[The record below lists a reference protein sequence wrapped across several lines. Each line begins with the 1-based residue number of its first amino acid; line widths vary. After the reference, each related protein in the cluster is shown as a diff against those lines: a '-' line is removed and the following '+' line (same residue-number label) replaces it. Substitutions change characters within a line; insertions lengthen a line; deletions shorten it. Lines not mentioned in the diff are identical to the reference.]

1 MERLQKFMSR
11 HGLASRRA
19 CEEIIASGK
28 VKVNGKIVTTP
39 GTLVDPAKVRVE
51 VDGRRLVATEQKVY
65 ILLNKPRGY
74 LSTVKDPRGRKIVTD
89 LLKDVKERVYP
100 VGRLDYDSEGLLLLT
115 NDGELAYWLTHPG
128 HSVPKTYKVRIKGIP
143 TRKELETLAEGVMLE
158 DGVTAPAEISLI
170 DQYEGN
176 ALLEVTISEGRN
188 RQIRRMMETV
198 GHEVLRLKRTRVG
211 SLSLGDLKSGR
222 YRHLKDNE
230 VQALFKKFGM
240 KKEKTR
246 VKFETTRPK
255 REKFGVRK
263 DNSGAKKEN
272 AGPKKDNARPGKDNA
287 GLKKNYAGLKKDSTG
302 SRKYNAGPKKDN
314 TGQRKDNAGPK
325 KESPRGRNKNF
336 GKGGIIK
343 KRPDGRCRL
352 ADGGIQEPETRI
364 QNPEL

>member
-1 MERLQKFMSR
+1 MERLQKYMSR

-39 GTLVDPAKVRVE
+39 GTLVDPTKVRVE
-51 VDGRRLVATEQKVY
+51 VDGQRLVATEQKVY

-128 HSVPKTYKVRIKGIP
+128 HSVPKTYKVRVKGIP

-170 DQYEGN
+170 DEYEGN
-176 ALLEVTISEGRN
+176 ALLEVTLSEGRN

-198 GHEVLRLKRTRVG
+198 GHEVVRLKRTRVG
-211 SLSLGDLKSGR
+211 SLSLGDLKSGQ
-222 YRHLKDNE
+222 YRHLKDDE
-230 VQALFKKFGM
+230 VQGLYKKFGM
-240 KKEKTR
+240 TKDKSS
-246 VKFETTRPK
+246 VKIENPRPK
-255 REKFGVRK
+255 REKSRVQK
-263 DNSGAKKEN
+263 ENSGARKESAGPRKDY
-272 AGPKKDNARPGKDNA
+272 AGPKKDNAGPRKD
-287 GLKKNYAGLKKDSTG
+287 Y
-302 SRKYNAGPKKDN
+302 AGPKKDN
-314 TGQRKDNAGPK
+314 AGPKKNYAGPKKDNAGPK
-325 KESPRGRNKNF
+325 KENPRGRNKNF

-343 KRPDGRCRL
+343 KSG
-352 ADGGIQEPETRI
+352 
-364 QNPEL
+364 

>member
-1 MERLQKFMSR
+1 MEVGHYMERLQKFMSR

-39 GTLVDPAKVRVE
+39 GTLVDPANVRVE
-51 VDGRRLVATEQKVY
+51 VDGRRLDATEQKVY

-74 LSTVKDPRGRKIVTD
+74 LSTVKDPKGRKIVTD

-170 DQYEGN
+170 DEYEGN
-176 ALLEVTISEGRN
+176 ALLEVTILEGRN

-198 GHEVLRLKRTRVG
+198 GHAVVRLKRTRVG
-211 SLSLGDLKSGR
+211 SLSLGDLKSGQ
-222 YRHLKDNE
+222 YRHLKDDE

-240 KKEKTR
+240 KKEKTGAKIENSR
-246 VKFETTRPK
+246 MKSKKPCVKKENAGLKKENTGPRKEYAGPK
-255 REKFGVRK
+255 KENAGQRK
-263 DNSGAKKEN
+263 EYAGAKKDTAGAKKEN
-272 AGPKKDNARPGKDNA
+272 P
-287 GLKKNYAGLKKDSTG
+287 L
-302 SRKYNAGPKKDN
+302 
-314 TGQRKDNAGPK
+314 
-325 KESPRGRNKNF
+325 GRNKNF

-343 KRPDGRCRL
+343 KSVLKP
-352 ADGGIQEPETRI
+352 GG
-364 QNPEL
+364 